1 MTMKH
6 YNFDEIIQRRGTNC
20 IKYDM
25 LETYFGNAVALPL
38 WVADTDFRVP
48 DFIMDALYE
57 RMNQGILA
65 YSYRPESYYE
75 AIIKW
80 MERKQKWKIDK
91 DMITSSP
98 GVVSAVTML
107 IMALSDPG
115 DKVIV
120 QPPVYFPFYT
130 SIKGSG
136 RKMVENPLIIKEGR
150 YTFDF
155 DNLKQ
160 VIDPQTKLL
169 ILCSP
174 HNPGGMVWKID
185 ELEELSRI
193 CVENGVVIISDEI
206 HSDLVF
212 TENKHIPI
220 PMVSEKIAMNSA
232 VLMAA
237 SKTFNVAGLSSAF
250 VIIPNKKIKVKY
262 ERVLHTIH
270 IDSGNIFGNIA
281 TEAAFRHGYDWLT
294 QLMSYLEG
302 NYNFLET
309 FLTQRM
315 PQIKIMKP
323 EATFLV
329 WLDFTA
335 YNLSEKQLARIFIGG
350 GVALNHGSKF
360 GTGGEGYF
368 RINFGCPGAVLEEGL
383 MKIEKS
389 LQQNNGLQLNRIN
402 KRSAPPLIGNETFF
416 DHIFYSYIWYVVWTT
431 K

>member
-1 MTMKH
+1 MKH
-6 YNFDEIIQRRGTNC
+6 YNFDEIIERRGTDC
-20 IKYDM
+20 VKYDM
-25 LETYFGNAVALPL
+25 LEDYFGNSEALPL

-48 DFIMDALYE
+48 DFIMNALNE
-57 RMNQGILA
+57 RMNHEILA

-75 AIIKW
+75 AIISW
-80 MERKQKWKIDK
+80 MDRKHGWKIDK
-91 DMITSSP
+91 EMITSSP

-107 IMALSDPG
+107 IMALSEPG

-120 QPPVYFPFYT
+120 QPPVYFPFFT
-130 SIKGSG
+130 SIKGSD
-136 RKMVENPLIIKEGR
+136 RKMVENPLMLKNGR

-155 DNLKQ
+155 ENLKQ
-160 VIDPQTKLL
+160 IIDPQTKLL

-174 HNPGGMVWKID
+174 HNPGGMVWKME

-193 CVENGVVIISDEI
+193 CTDNGIVIISDEI

-212 TENKHIPI
+212 TGNKHIPV

-237 SKTFNVAGLSSAF
+237 SKTFNVAGLSTAF
-250 VIIPNKKIKVKY
+250 VIIPNKKLRVKY

-270 IDSGNIFGNIA
+270 IDSGNIFGNVA
-281 TEAAFRHGYDWLT
+281 TEAAFHNGYDWLS
-294 QLMSYLEG
+294 QLMTYLED

-309 FLTQRM
+309 FFTQRM
-315 PQIKIMKP
+315 PKIKIMKP

-335 YNLSEKQLARIFIGG
+335 YNLSEKELAKRLIDG
-350 GVALNHGSKF
+350 GVAINNGSKF

-368 RINFGCPGAVLEEGL
+368 RLNFGCPRAILTEGL
-383 MKIEKS
+383 IKIEKA
-389 LQQNNGLQLNRIN
+389 L
-402 KRSAPPLIGNETFF
+402 K
-416 DHIFYSYIWYVVWTT
+416 
-431 K
+431 